1 MYRGMMV
8 EFAGMGQLDV
18 WYSRVE
24 PSAISDLLDAAS
36 RRVIERNLKRAQK
49 HTNLGTLTTL
59 TTVVDGQCRIV
70 DNPPLV
76 VHLDGIDVNLVERE
90 LTGVMNAY
98 RESVSDEHKVLLD
111 RFQLVD
117 FAHKVVGVGSVG
129 TRCFVALL
137 VDTLTDAP
145 LFLQLKQAIP
155 SVLAPYLAPS
165 AYDNH
170 GERVVVGQRVMQAA
184 SDIFLGW
191 TRGPRGRSY
200 YVRQL
205 HDMKGSIKLEELSGD
220 LLVEYA
226 GLCGWSLAR
235 AHARCG
241 CAAAISG
248 YMGRGVVFDDA
259 VVAFSQAYA
268 DQNERDYEIFSAAVR
283 DGRLPAERGI

>member
-1 MYRGMMV
+1 MYRGLMAR
-8 EFAGMGQLDV
+8 FAGMSQLDV

-24 PSAISDLLDAAS
+24 PAAISDLLDEAS
-36 RRVIERNLKRAQK
+36 RDALERNMKRAQK

-59 TTVVDGQCRIV
+59 TTMVDGERRIV
-70 DNPPLV
+70 DKPPLI
-76 VHLDGIDVNLVERE
+76 VHLDGMDVNLVEHE

-98 RESVSDEHKVLLD
+98 RDSVSDDRQVLLD

-137 VDTLTDAP
+137 VDTQTDAP

-155 SVLAPYLAPS
+155 SVLEPHLASS
-165 AYDNH
+165 AYANH
-170 GERVVVGQRVMQAA
+170 GQRVVNGQRIMQAA

-191 TRGPRGRSY
+191 TTGPRGRSY

-220 LLVEYA
+220 LIVEYA
-226 GLCGWSLAR
+226 GLCGWALAR

-241 CAAAISG
+241 RSAAISG
-248 YMGRGVVFDDA
+248 YMGRGAVFDDA
-259 VVAFSQAYA
+259 MVAYARAYA
-268 DQNERDYEIFSAAVR
+268 DQNERDYEKFSAAVR